1 MRAFDAVAATFER
14 ERALPADVPAAIR
27 RIVVEHGGADADR
40 PILEVGCGTGR
51 IGAAFSS
58 AGDPFCGVDISG
70 AMLRE
75 FQARAAARPPHL
87 VQADARAL
95 PFGDGRFGA
104 VLMMHVLT
112 AGNWRALLEEARR
125 VLDPRGALVIGKA
138 EGPPDGVDAAMR
150 QRLHAVL
157 ADLGVPEPPPKQ
169 DAIAAWL
176 GDHPGRQLDIVA
188 ATWTELR
195 RPRDFFARKQ
205 SAGRF
210 RQLPEPARAAALET
224 LADWAERAIG
234 PLDAP
239 RREQHR
245 FRVRLHWFQEPGR
258 LREREGQR

>member
-1 MRAFDAVAATFER
+1 MRDFDAVAATFER
-14 ERALPADVPAAIR
+14 ERVLPADVPAAVR
-27 RIVVEHGGADADR
+27 GIVASHAGADADR

-51 IGAAFSS
+51 IGAAFASV
-58 AGDPFCGVDISG
+58 GDSFVGVDVSG

-75 FQARAAARPPHL
+75 FQARPAVRPPHL
-87 VQADARAL
+87 VQADAGAL
-95 PFGDGRFGA
+95 PFADARFGA

-125 VLDPRGALVIGKA
+125 VLHAGGALVIGKA

-150 QRLHAVL
+150 QRLHVVL

-169 DAIAAWL
+169 DAIGAWL
-176 GDHPGRQLDIVA
+176 DAHARRDLDVVA

-205 SAGRF
+205 SAARF
-210 RQLPEPARAAALET
+210 HKLPAPARAAALET
-224 LADWAERAIG
+224 LAAWAEQAIG
-234 PLDAP
+234 PLDEP

-245 FRVRLHWFQEPGR
+245 YRVRLHWFQEPHR
-258 LREREGQR
+258 LEEREGQR